1 MTVEELLK
9 ERVLRILVGQLW
21 ESVTRYI
28 TFFDLFN
35 TERSEEVF

>member
-1 MTVEELLK
+1 MTVEEPLK
-9 ERVLRILVGQLW
+9 ERVVRILVGQLW
-21 ESVTRYI
+21 ESVTSYV

>member
-1 MTVEELLK
+1 MIAEEPMK
-9 ERVLRILVGQLW
+9 ERVVRILVGQLW